1 MDVTWGSLV
10 TRSPVDD
17 VAFVTLNRYE
27 DRSGAGF
34 VKLNPDRSGAGF
46 VTLNRY
52 QDRCRGQGR
61 CSGRARGVAG
71 AGDVAV
77 ARTCDVAWNAA
88 TCEIRE
94 APDVNNI

>member
-1 MDVTWGSLV
+1 MLRGNRSLRGLLSTTWPCDRIGDIALDVTWGSLV

-17 VAFVTLNRYE
+17 VAFVTLNKYE

-52 QDRCRGQGR
+52 QDR
-61 CSGRARGVAG
+61 SGA
-71 AGDVAV
+71 DL
-77 ARTCDVAWNAA
+77 
-88 TCEIRE
+88 
-94 APDVNNI
+94 